1 MGAGHEFEGVY
12 DKGILAMHALRRRI
26 GDDAFYRM
34 LSGRPAQYKGGNASW
49 AEFELF
55 VTNLSGQNLSV
66 FFDDWFRSTKI
77 PADVDLYPGRLR
89 G

>member
-1 MGAGHEFEGVY
+1 
-12 DKGILAMHALRRRI
+12 
-26 GDDAFYRM
+26 M
-34 LSGRPAQYKGGNASW
+34 LSGWPAQYQGGNASW